1 MKETSDR
8 SPIEIQIRAIASAI
22 ARLAEAD
29 GRRLAL
35 GSVVTLLGHRA
46 HTLVILVL
54 SGLNMIPG
62 PPGYGGTIG
71 FAIIAVAIAML
82 FDQPLRVTGWLGR
95 RRISSS
101 FVTRMFERLTLV
113 SRVVGR
119 MSRPRLGILVSEA
132 ARIPTAMFII
142 AVSLPMVLP
151 IPFINA
157 VPNVGIAV
165 ICVSRINRDGL
176 GVLVGMAISC
186 FGIGLA
192 ATAIWGVASLAQ
204 MLLAG

>member
-1 MKETSDR
+1 MDDHAHR
-8 SPIEIQIRAIASAI
+8 SPIEAQVAAIAARI
-22 ARLAEAD
+22 AREAEAE
-29 GRRLAL
+29 GGRLAL
-35 GSVVTLLGHRA
+35 GSLVTLLGARA
-46 HTLVILVL
+46 HMLVILVL

-82 FDQPLRVTGWLGR
+82 IDRPLRVSGWIGR

-101 FVTRMFERLTLV
+101 FVARMFERLTFVARLI
-113 SRVVGR
+113 GR
-119 MSRPRLGILVSEA
+119 FSRPRIGLLAGEG
-132 ARIPTAMFII
+132 ARRFLALFII

-176 GVLVGMAISC
+176 GVVIGMAIAC
-186 FGIGLA
+186 LGLA
-192 ATAIWGVASLAQ
+192 LAGGAIWGVLHLVQ
-204 MLLAG
+204 MLMAG